1 MHLSYLLPL
10 FYLFDQK
17 SFADDNFSSFQ
28 ISLLT
33 AASHDTKKREVF
45 AIVLAWVYEMTRPI
59 FEKKRV
65 ELDNDYA
72 ISI

>member
-45 AIVLAWVYEMTRPI
+45 AIVLAYM
-59 FEKKRV
+59 
-65 ELDNDYA
+65 
-72 ISI
+72 S